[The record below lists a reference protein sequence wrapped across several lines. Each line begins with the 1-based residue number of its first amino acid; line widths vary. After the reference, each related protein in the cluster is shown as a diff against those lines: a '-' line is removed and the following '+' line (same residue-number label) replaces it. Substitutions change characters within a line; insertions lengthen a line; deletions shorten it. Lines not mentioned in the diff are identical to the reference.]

1 MLHPRQIT
9 AFLGFPNHVRALV
22 HPRAHTSMGDRRT
35 GSRQYAS
42 ARTLSAGAPSSFS
55 SCRCGGKAHDVVG
68 EPAGEGVVAEVMAVG
83 RGRRG
88 TLSRW
93 GKVRRAKSSGDSRRR
108 LADQMAEATAGG
120 RAAGSGGGLRRGWDG
135 NRGGGRL
142 CA

>member
-1 MLHPRQIT
+1 MR
-9 AFLGFPNHVRALV
+9 
-22 HPRAHTSMGDRRT
+22 
-35 GSRQYAS
+35 
-42 ARTLSAGAPSSFS
+42 
-55 SCRCGGKAHDVVG
+55 DVVG
-68 EPAGEGVVAEVMAVG
+68 EPTGEGVVGEVVAVG

-88 TLSRW
+88 AMSLGSGR